1 MREIVDGH
9 GDHEIRLNHLLS
21 DDLKNT
27 HSAGC
32 QTPGPWLCVCVGA
45 GVGHMLV
52 YEAAPDSIY
61 KKNENQN
68 ERLRG
73 PSAKTAAVSVRVNTH
88 IYKHTYPSEWSST
101 IVACYMRG

>member
-1 MREIVDGH
+1 MRAIVDGH

-61 KKNENQN
+61 KKM
-68 ERLRG
+68 
-73 PSAKTAAVSVRVNTH
+73 KT
-88 IYKHTYPSEWSST
+88 K
-101 IVACYMRG
+101 MKG